1 MALARL
7 FFDNDTD
14 FDRMLSARMPTY
26 FPGTT
31 SAGWVDRYTPKF
43 DIVQKD
49 DNVTVLAELPGVKKE
64 DVKVDLT
71 QDGRLTISGTTH
83 EEKEYEDEANV
94 THRERSFGTFSR
106 SVSVPS
112 GIKPT
117 EIKASMD
124 HGLLKVILPTKPK
137 EPAVA
142 QITIA

>member
-26 FPGTT
+26 FPSSSST
-31 SAGWVDRYTPKF
+31 GWVDRFTPKF

-71 QDGRLTISGTTH
+71 QDGRLTISGTTK
-83 EEKEYEDEANV
+83 EEKEYQDEADV
-94 THRERSFGTFSR
+94 THRERSFGSFSR
-106 SVSVPS
+106 SISVPT
-112 GIKPT
+112 G
-117 EIKASMD
+117 IKASEIRASME
-124 HGLLKVILPTKPK
+124 HGLLKVLLPTKPK
-137 EPAVA
+137 EPATA
-142 QITIA
+142 QITIT